1 MNRIQQLFQ
10 QKEKNILSTYFTAGY
25 PTLESTTKI
34 IEHLDQANVDMIEIG
49 MPFSDPLADGPT
61 IQHANTI
68 ALENGMSLKILL
80 EQLKD
85 IRTKTQIPILLMGYL
100 NPIIQ
105 YGEQQFLQDIHK
117 IGIDGLI
124 IPDMPLPYFKTHLQ
138 KIYQQFNIAHVM
150 LVTPTTSEER
160 IKEIDENS
168 TGFVYLVSS
177 NSITGNQ
184 LQTNHQKQYFKK
196 IQQLKLQNKT
206 ILGFGIHNKETV
218 SHAFEH
224 CNGAIVGS
232 AFVKFLASKE
242 ITSNNIQ
249 QFINNLRP

>member
-1 MNRIQQLFQ
+1 MNRITELFKH
-10 QKEKNILSTYFTAGY
+10 KEKNILSIYFTAGY
-25 PTLESTTKI
+25 PNLESTTTI
-34 IEHLDQANVDMIEIG
+34 IEYLDEAKVDMIEIG

-61 IQHANTI
+61 IQDANTI
-68 ALENGMSLKILL
+68 ALNNGMSLKILL

-85 IRTKTQIPILLMGYL
+85 IRSKTQIPILLMGYL

-105 YGEQQFLQDIHK
+105 YGEPKFLQEIHK

-138 KIYQQFNIAHVM
+138 KLYYHFNIAHVM
-150 LVTPTTSEER
+150 LVTPTTSEKR
-160 IKEIDENS
+160 IKEIDEN
-168 TGFVYLVSS
+168 TNGFVYLVSS

-184 LQTNHQKQYFKK
+184 LQINHLKTYFEK
-196 IQQLKLQNKT
+196 IQQLQLNNKT

-218 SHAFEH
+218 KHAFEH

-232 AFVKFLASKE
+232 AFVKFLSNNK
-242 ITSNNIQ
+242 ITSNNIKE
-249 QFINNLRP
+249 FINNLRL

>member
-10 QKEKNILSTYFTAGY
+10 QKEKNILSIYFTAGY

-34 IEHLDQANVDMIEIG
+34 IEYLNKAAVDMIEIG

-61 IQHANTI
+61 IQHANTV
-68 ALENGMSLKILL
+68 ALENGMSLKVLL
-80 EQLKD
+80 QQLKE

-105 YGEQQFLQDIHK
+105 FGEKQFLNEIK
-117 IGIDGLI
+117 EIGIDGLI

-138 KIYQQFNIAHVM
+138 KIYKQLNIAHVM
-150 LVTPTTSEER
+150 LVTPSTSEER
-160 IKEIDENS
+160 IKEIDLNT
-168 TGFVYLVSS
+168 TGFIYLVSS

-184 LQTNHQKQYFKK
+184 LETNNQQEYFERIKQL
-196 IQQLKLQNKT
+196 QLNNKT

-218 SHAFEH
+218 AHAFNY

-232 AFVKFLASKE
+232 AFVKFLATKE
-242 ITSNNIQ
+242 ISFYQIQ

>member
-1 MNRIQQLFQ
+1 MNRVQQLFQ
-10 QKEKNILSTYFTAGY
+10 QKEKNILSIYFTAGY
-25 PTLESTTKI
+25 PKLESTVTL
-34 IEHLDQANVDMIEIG
+34 IEYLDQANVDMIEIG

-61 IQHANTI
+61 IQQANSI
-68 ALENGMSLKILL
+68 ALENGMSLKKLL

-100 NPIIQ
+100 NPILQ
-105 YGEQQFLQDIHK
+105 YGEGEFLRDIHN

-124 IPDMPLPYFKTHLQ
+124 IPDMPLSYYKNHLQ
-138 KIYQQFNIAHVM
+138 ELYQQYHLAHVM
-150 LVTPTTSEER
+150 LVTPTTTEER
-160 IKEIDENS
+160 IKEIDQNS
-168 TGFVYLVSS
+168 SGFIYLVSS

-184 LQTNHQKQYFKK
+184 LQTNHQKQYFEK
-196 IQQLKLQNKT
+196 IQRLQLNNKT

-218 SHAFEH
+218 THAFEH

-232 AFVKFLASKE
+232 AFVRFLATTS
-242 ITSNNIQ
+242 ITANNIQ